1 MGDLLLEYLDQQIEE
16 ISISGS
22 DIDQFQ
28 TQSFESYIRDAGS
41 YREKTIRRVKGER
54 KRGDKLPWV
63 KTENDFLFYPGEST
77 IWMGRTGER
86 KSMVTGQVAIDLIMQ
101 GKKVCI
107 ASFEMLPETT
117 LERMVYQALC
127 RQDPTESAID
137 AFFNFI
143 KGRLFIYD
151 QQDSVSPERALNMTE
166 CCFGKFD
173 IDHVFID
180 SLMKITLPRKDT
192 DQMVY
197 FLNRL
202 MGITKNYRKH
212 THLIAHAR
220 KNTESNNLIPN
231 LYDVRGA
238 AEIVENF
245 HNIIAVV
252 LDKKYKAAKQ
262 KPKELRS
269 PKEQEMLDDPKR
281 TEQFIAILKHRTG
294 GFEDNY
300 GFGFDNKSLQ
310 FVEGYGQPK
319 RYHEVFN
326 SEQI

>member
-1 MGDLLLEYLDQQIEE
+1 MNDSLLAILDQQLEE
-16 ISISGS
+16 IMISGS
-22 DIDQFQ
+22 DIDQYQ
-28 TQSFESYIRDAGS
+28 SQSFESYIRDASS
-41 YREKTIRRVKGER
+41 YRNKTKGRIKGER
-54 KRGDKLPWV
+54 KKGDKLPWI

-86 KSMVTGQVAIDLIMQ
+86 KSMVTGQVAIDLAMQ
-101 GKKVCI
+101 GRKVCI

-137 AFFNFI
+137 GFFDWV
-143 KGRLFIYD
+143 KGNLFIYD
-151 QQDSVSPERALNMTE
+151 QQDSVTPTRALRMLE
-166 CCFGKFD
+166 FCFGKFD

-192 DQMVY
+192 DQVVD
-197 FLNRL
+197 FLNKL
-202 MGITKNYRKH
+202 MGITKNYKKH

-220 KNTESNNLIPN
+220 KNTESKGLIPN

-238 AEIVENF
+238 GEIVENF

-252 LDKKYKAAKQ
+252 LDKAYKAAKQ

-269 PKEQEMLDDPKR
+269 QKEQEMLDDPKR
-281 TEQFIAILKHRTG
+281 TEQFIGILKHRTG
-294 GFEDNY
+294 GFEDIY

-319 RYHEVFN
+319 RYFETFN
-326 SEQI
+326 LLGD